1 MVELLAFDFITLDYW
16 KKVDPEW
23 RSALMAYMEDAGDNY
38 AASILDLTSENCDYS
53 NWPDSFSRFLNLT
66 RDLALPRMVDKS
78 KNKPGISK
86 HILTGMSGKK
96 IHEVELM
103 SEAIHQVAS
112 ERDIASIIDLGSGQ
126 GYLSR
131 ALAFD
136 YNLEVLA
143 VDMSEIQTKGAIK
156 FDNRAIK
163 IQSKKK
169 EIKEEEKVN
178 PKLQHVTEKITP
190 ENISQVLARWSPDA
204 AEEDWLVTGLH
215 TCGDLSPMILRL
227 FAESKQ
233 VTTVVNV
240 GCCYHALSEQHSNA
254 GFPMSNYLKEKD
266 TKLGTTA
273 RVLSCH
279 SPSLW
284 IVDNIQQ
291 SIDAYNNNY
300 FRALLQDLLV
310 SKGLSDIKDPPILGR
325 VKQNKKFPNFVKAAL
340 KRMKLPEDA
349 ITAEEAELHL
359 LKAKESDHDKQFI
372 AFWTL
377 RVLIA
382 PIIESIILVDR
393 WLYLT
398 DAIKNS
404 DSPNKG
410 VWMYPLFDL
419 SASPRNVVFIASK

>member
-1 MVELLAFDFITLDYW
+1 V
-16 KKVDPEW
+16 
-23 RSALMAYMEDAGDNY
+23 
-38 AASILDLTSENCDYS
+38 
-53 NWPDSFSRFLNLT
+53 
-66 RDLALPRMVDKS
+66 VDKS
-78 KNKPGISK
+78 KSKPGISK

-103 SEAIHQVAS
+103 SEAIHEVAT
-112 ERDIASIIDLGSGQ
+112 ERGISSVIDLGSGQ

-163 IQSKKK
+163 IQNKKK
-169 EIKEEEKVN
+169 EIKEEDKVS

-190 ENISQVLARWSPDA
+190 ENISQVLARWSPDS

-215 TCGDLSPMILRL
+215 TCGDLSPMIFRL

-240 GCCYHALSEQHSNA
+240 GCCYHALTEQHCDA
-254 GFPMSNYLKEKD
+254 GFPMSQYLKDKD
-266 TKLGTTA
+266 AKLGTTA

-300 FRALLQDLLV
+300 FRALLQVTCWQAYQYINLTLV
-310 SKGLSDIKDPPILGR
+310 YSLGSTR
-325 VKQNKKFPNFVKAAL
+325 VERFVG
-340 KRMKLPEDA
+340 
-349 ITAEEAELHL
+349 
-359 LKAKESDHDKQFI
+359 
-372 AFWTL
+372 
-377 RVLIA
+377 
-382 PIIESIILVDR
+382 
-393 WLYLT
+393 Y
-398 DAIKNS
+398 
-404 DSPNKG
+404 
-410 VWMYPLFDL
+410 
-419 SASPRNVVFIASK
+419 